1 MKILA
6 ILVAILVLL
15 IGLRLVLTAVQAAIT
30 GKILVRHGIRSK
42 WQPAPTRNDAWKAA
56 LRDGLMGL
64 LLIVLGGVLVF

>member
-30 GKILVRHGIRSK
+30 GKILVRQGIRSK
-42 WQPAPTRNDAWKAA
+42 WQPAPTRNDVWKAA
-56 LRDGLMGL
+56 IRDGLMGL